1 MQSKVLICLPKY
13 VVVDHFNAA
22 EKARFQRLQADLIV
36 SERCN
41 NTVVLKNLA
50 TVAYNGRMGKVMG
63 VSGARTVV
71 MLLPDGE
78 TRSFPTANTSICE
91 NGLHIMM
98 VKDAVSLQHRYLA
111 GDKVVFFDT
120 DAILQ
125 QGSAGGS
132 ASAVAPTMQLWM
144 LGPYLP
150 TEKVMA
156 FWDLQ
161 SEFRF
166 PEPFR
171 NQAAI
176 AIVNIFDGPMTMLAE
191 NATQEQLNAFCTLVQ
206 DITDSGGGDQH

>member
-1 MQSKVLICLPKY
+1 MQSKILICLPKY
-13 VVVDHFNAA
+13 VLIDHFNAA
-22 EKARFQRLQADLIV
+22 EKARFQLLQADLIV
-36 SERCN
+36 SEQSN

-50 TVAYNGRMGKVMG
+50 TAAYNRRMGKVMG

-91 NGLHIMM
+91 HGLHIMM
-98 VKDAVSLQHRYLA
+98 VNDAVSLQHRYFR

-125 QGSAGGS
+125 QGAPAGS
-132 ASAVAPTMQLWM
+132 ASAVEPTMQLWA
-144 LGPYLP
+144 LGPHLP

-156 FWDLQ
+156 FWGLQ

-171 NQAAI
+171 NRAAF
-176 AIVNIFDGPMTMLAE
+176 AIVHTSDGPVSMMTE
-191 NATQEQLNAFCTLVQ
+191 NATQAQMNSFCTLAQ
-206 DITDSGGGDQH
+206 EITESASGAQL